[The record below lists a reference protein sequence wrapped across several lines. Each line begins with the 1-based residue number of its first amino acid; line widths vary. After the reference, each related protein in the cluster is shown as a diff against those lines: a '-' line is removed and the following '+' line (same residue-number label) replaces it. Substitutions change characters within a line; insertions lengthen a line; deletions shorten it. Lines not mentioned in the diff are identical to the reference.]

1 MFLRPQT
8 DAFGDRL
15 TCICAKL
22 ANLRAD
28 LYAKVV
34 TDKAEVLT
42 RAYGIEAEL
51 VAWLA
56 TLPSHF
62 SYTTVEDQCS
72 GPSSRMRSHD
82 IRPYNDRYHIY
93 GEFIV
98 CNVWNQY
105 RSARILNNQLIL
117 DCLRELSGNK
127 PIAAMPHDVRSQCRA
142 IRGTIQQLAADVCA
156 SVPCHF
162 GSGQMEGPS
171 NGCLYPTDTY
181 VGGLVILWPLF
192 LAGMTEG
199 RAHPMRKWVSECLE
213 VIGHTMGI
221 DQSLALMEMMGTKEF
236 FENE

>member
-34 TDKAEVLT
+34 TDKAEILA

-62 SYTTVEDQCS
+62 SYTTVEDDFS
-72 GPSSRMRSHD
+72 VPPSREHSQD
-82 IRPYNDRYHIY
+82 VQPYNGRYHIY

-105 RSARILNNQLIL
+105 RSARILNSQLIL
-117 DCLRELSGNK
+117 DHLRKLSGNK
-127 PIAAMPHDVRSQCRA
+127 SIAAMPHDVRSQCRA
-142 IRGTIQQLAADVCA
+142 IRSTIQQLAADICA

-162 GSGQMEGPS
+162 STGQTEGPS
-171 NGCLYPTDTY
+171 NGYLYPRDTY
-181 VGGLVILWPLF
+181 VGGFVILWPLF

-199 RAHPMRKWVSECLE
+199 RAHPMRKWVSECLK

-221 DQSLALMEMMGTKEF
+221 DQSLALMEMMGTEEF